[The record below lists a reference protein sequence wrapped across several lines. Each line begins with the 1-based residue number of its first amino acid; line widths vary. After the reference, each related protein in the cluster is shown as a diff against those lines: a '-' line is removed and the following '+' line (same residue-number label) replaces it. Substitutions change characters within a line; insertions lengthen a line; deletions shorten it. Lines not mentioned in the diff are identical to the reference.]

1 MNDGNIVGVG
11 VPASYD
17 YMNANISPVTP
28 STQHV
33 QGTGLHRYFQRY
45 LLQKAISVFEW
56 EMPQT
61 WDKNYF
67 LYVLYC
73 WGYLAIINTD
83 RFGVIPQG
91 CGLKGYNVFY
101 QPRQAVIVNPLLRG
115 INEPV
120 INEQCAL
127 LRLQPDYG
135 GIMDV
140 VNYYASTLALAA
152 ETLMTNL
159 LNSKLAYVFT
169 AKNKAAAESFKKL
182 FDMVASGEPAVVY
195 DKGLLNADGSK
206 AWDTF
211 SQDIKRTY
219 IATDVISDMR
229 KLEAQFDTIIG
240 IPNANTDKRERLVTD
255 EVNANNFETL
265 SRAALWLEELRK
277 GCEIAR
283 NMFGIDLSVDWRK
296 LPESAPGSAP
306 EMSVEGASE

>member
-1 MNDGNIVGVG
+1 MSETIGYG
-11 VPASYD
+11 VPAMYD
-17 YMNANISPVTP
+17 YLNANISPVTP
-28 STQHV
+28 STMHV

-56 EMPQT
+56 DMPKT

-73 WGYLAIINTD
+73 WGYLAIVNTD
-83 RFGVIPQG
+83 KFGPIPQG

-101 QPRQAVIVNPLLRG
+101 QPRQAVITNPLLRG
-115 INEPV
+115 IREPL
-120 INEQCAL
+120 IGTECAL

-140 VNYYASTLALAA
+140 VNYYASTLALSA

-169 AKNKAAAESFKKL
+169 AKNKSAAESFKKL
-182 FDMVASGEPAVVY
+182 YDLVASGEPAVVY
-195 DKGLLNADGSK
+195 DKTLLNADGTK
-206 AWDTF
+206 AWEAF
-211 SQDIKRTY
+211 SQDIRSTY
-219 IATDVISDMR
+219 IATDIISDMR
-229 KLEAQFDTIIG
+229 KLEAQFDTVIG

-265 SRAALWLEELRK
+265 SRASMWLEELQK
-277 GCEIAR
+277 GCAIAEE
-283 NMFGIDLSVDWRK
+283 MFNIQLSVNWRK
-296 LPESAPGSAP
+296 LPDLTDGAPAIDSDNVG
-306 EMSVEGASE
+306 VEV